1 MPGRADDR
9 DRPVNSAL
17 GRVYQSG
24 DWRAPWLGVRAAT
37 SPEAVALVFEGRS
50 FDYAEL
56 AARVEVVAQVFS
68 DAGVARGDIVAVHLG
83 NGLPMVE
90 VVHAGFVADFVVQL
104 VNTRLTG
111 SEIEF
116 QLRDSGARWFV
127 HLAGDRDCEAVELE
141 PGVERL
147 CVRERHSAASI
158 SGKTTHNDPDLASGT
173 RQIDLES
180 PRFILYTSGTTG
192 QPKGVALTGA
202 NLLASADGAAAL
214 LGADAEDRWLVCLPI
229 FHIGGLSIL
238 LRSVLAGSAVVLH
251 ERFDPEAVDRDLE
264 RERITGISLVANML
278 ARVLEVRGRRAKPQ
292 HLACVLVGGGPVPVP
307 LREAAAQAGFPVA
320 PTYGLTE
327 AASQVAT
334 RPPGM
339 PDDRGLVPLPG
350 TEVQIMDEAGHVLGD
365 DETGEICV
373 RGDSVMDGYWQR
385 LDATRDVLYDG
396 WLHTGDVGAIDRE
409 GGLHVFDRRSDLIVS
424 GGENIYPA
432 EIEAVLLSHPAIAE
446 AGVGGREDET
456 YGARPVAWLV
466 CFADQA
472 PTAEELGAFCRA
484 RLAAYKCPVDYRFVE
499 ALPRNATGKLVRRRL
514 GG

>member
-1 MPGRADDR
+1 
-9 DRPVNSAL
+9 VNSEA
-17 GRVYQSG
+17 GRVYRSG
-24 DWRAPWLGVRAAT
+24 DWRAAWLGARAAR
-37 SPEAVALVFEGRS
+37 SPEAIALVFEGRS

-56 AARVEVVAQVFS
+56 AARVDAVAQAFS

-104 VNTRLTG
+104 VNTRLTA

-127 HLAGDRDCEAVELE
+127 HLVGDRNCETVDLE

-147 CVRERHSAASI
+147 RIRDPDSAASI
-158 SGKTTHNDPDLASGT
+158 SEKPTRNDPDLTPGPE
-173 RQIDLES
+173 QIDLES
-180 PRFILYTSGTTG
+180 PRFILYTSGTSG
-192 QPKGVALTGA
+192 QPKGVALSGA
-202 NLLASADGAAAL
+202 NLLASADGSAAL
-214 LGADAEDRWLVCLPI
+214 LGAEAEDRWLVCLPI

-238 LRSVLAGSAVVLH
+238 LRSVLAGSTVVLH
-251 ERFDPEAVDRDLE
+251 ERFDPEAVERDLE

-278 ARVLEVRGRRAKPQ
+278 ARVLEVRDHEAKPQ

-307 LREAAAQAGFPVA
+307 LREAAAHAGFPVA

-334 RPPGM
+334 RPPGLS
-339 PDDRGLVPLPG
+339 DERGLVPLPG
-350 TEVQIMDEAGHVLGD
+350 TEIHIIDEAGRVLGAE
-365 DETGEICV
+365 ETGEICV
-373 RGDSVMDGYWQR
+373 RGDSVMAGYWQR
-385 LDATRDVLYDG
+385 PDATRDVLHDG

-446 AGVGGREDET
+446 AGVGGREDEI

-466 CFADQA
+466 CSENQA
-472 PTAEELGAFCRA
+472 PTAEALETFCRA

-514 GG
+514 GD